1 MAKLLK
7 LRRGTTSQHSS
18 FTGAEGEVTVD
29 TDKETLVVHNGS
41 SAAGFPLARESALT
55 SKADLASPDFTTDI
69 TLKAQAPVKFED
81 DSGGEYV
88 GLKAPTGVTTYTV
101 TLPATAPSNGQV
113 LKATSAT
120 ALGWSADTAL
130 TLLDEDNFATDSA
143 TAAASQQSIKAYGA
157 ATYQPLDADLTSLAG
172 CQSGA
177 AGAIAALTQTEVEVL
192 DGATVTTA
200 ELNILDGVTSTAAEL
215 NILDGV
221 TSTATELN
229 LLDGVTATTA
239 ELNYTDGVTS
249 NIQTQLNA
257 KGVGDAVL
265 ANDQNWTG
273 SQRGAINAL
282 TSAST
287 ITIDMNAG
295 NNHSVTLGHNTTFAN
310 PTNQTAG
317 QAGSIFITQDGT
329 GSRTAAWGSN
339 FLWKGG
345 TVPTLSTAAASVD
358 RIDYIILAST
368 KIHAVATL
376 DIKAA
381 S

>member
-88 GLKAPTGVTTYTV
+88 GLKAPTGVTSYTV

-120 ALGWSADTAL
+120 ALSWSADTAL
-130 TLLDEDNFATDSA
+130 TLLDEDNFSTDSA

-157 ATYQPLDADLTSLAG
+157 ATYQPLDADLTSLAS

-177 AGAIAALTQTEVEVL
+177 AGAIAALTQTEVEIL
-192 DGATVTTA
+192 DGATLSTT
-200 ELNILDGVTSTAAEL
+200 ELNYVDGVTSA
-215 NILDGV
+215 
-221 TSTATELN
+221 
-229 LLDGVTATTA
+229 
-239 ELNYTDGVTS
+239 
-249 NIQTQLNA
+249 IQTQLNA

-295 NNHSVTLGHNTTFAN
+295 NNHSVTLGHSTTFAN

-345 TVPTLSTAAASVD
+345 TVPTLTTTAAAVD

>member
-88 GLKAPTGVTTYTV
+88 GLKAPTGVTSYTV

-120 ALGWSADTAL
+120 ALSWSADTAL
-130 TLLDEDNFATDSA
+130 TLLDEDNFSTDSA

-157 ATYQPLDADLTSLAG
+157 ATYQPLDADLTSLAS

-200 ELNILDGVTSTAAEL
+200 ELNILDGVTATAAEL

-257 KGVGDAVL
+257 KGTSNVSLSA
-265 ANDQNWTG
+265 ANAWTA
-273 SQRGAINAL
+273 SQRGKVH
-282 TSAST
+282 T
-287 ITIDMNAG
+287 ITATSTLNIPLDSGQHFIITANGDGTLTFTDLDSDAVG
-295 NNHSVTLGHNTTFAN
+295 QSGVIYFTNGAHTHSYASHVKKATAVTIGA
-310 PTNQTAG
+310 TAG
-317 QAGSIFITQDGT
+317 
-329 GSRTAAWGSN
+329 
-339 FLWKGG
+339 
-345 TVPTLSTAAASVD
+345 
-358 RIDYIILAST
+358 DYIIPYTVIAT
-368 KIHAVATL
+368 DKVCIDVIAVG
-376 DIKAA
+376 
-381 S
+381 

>member
-88 GLKAPTGVTTYTV
+88 GLKAPTGVTSYTV

-120 ALGWSADTAL
+120 ALSWSADTAL
-130 TLLDEDNFATDSA
+130 TLLDEDNFSTDSA

-157 ATYQPLDADLTSLAG
+157 ATYQPLDADLTSLAS

-177 AGAIAALTQTEVEVL
+177 AGAIAALTQTEVEIL
-192 DGATVTTA
+192 DGATLSTT
-200 ELNILDGVTSTAAEL
+200 ELNYVDGVTSA
-215 NILDGV
+215 
-221 TSTATELN
+221 
-229 LLDGVTATTA
+229 
-239 ELNYTDGVTS
+239 
-249 NIQTQLNA
+249 IQTQLNA

-345 TVPTLSTAAASVD
+345 TVPTLSTTAAAVD

>member
-130 TLLDEDNFATDSA
+130 TLIDEDDFSSDSA
-143 TAAASQQSIKAYGA
+143 TAVPSQQSTKAYIA
-157 ATYQPLDADLTSLAG
+157 ATSQPLDADLTSLAG
-172 CQSGA
+172 CQSGSA
-177 AGAIAALTQTEVEVL
+177 AALALLTSTEVGIL
-192 DGATVTTA
+192 DGATLTTT
-200 ELNILDGVTSTAAEL
+200 ELNYVDGVTSA
-215 NILDGV
+215 
-221 TSTATELN
+221 
-229 LLDGVTATTA
+229 
-239 ELNYTDGVTS
+239 
-249 NIQTQLNA
+249 IQTQLDA
-257 KGVGDAVL
+257 KGTSNLALAGD
-265 ANDQNWTG
+265 NTWTG
-273 SQRGAINAL
+273 SQRGEVSDVGTK
-282 TSAST
+282 TSAFDFDLDTSNNFK
-287 ITIDMNAG
+287 ITING
-295 NNHSVTLGHNTTFAN
+295 TFELGFSNIDKGQSGTIEVVNGAFTPTF
-310 PTNQTAG
+310 
-317 QAGSIFITQDGT
+317 GSEIHFV
-329 GSRTAAWGSN
+329 
-339 FLWKGG
+339 GG
-345 TVPTLSTAAASVD
+345 TVPSLTQSATSF
-358 RIDYIILAST
+358 LAYYCPSDT
-368 KIHAVATL
+368 VVFVQHMLNVKQGGT
-376 DIKAA
+376 
-381 S
+381 

>member
-69 TLKAQAPVKFED
+69 TLKAQSPVKFED

-130 TLLDEDNFATDSA
+130 TLIDEDDFSSDSA
-143 TAAASQQSIKAYGA
+143 TAVPSQQSAKAYIA
-157 ATYQPLDADLTSLAG
+157 ATSQPLDADLTSLAS

-177 AGAIAALTQTEVEVL
+177 AGAIAALTQTEVEIL
-192 DGATVTTA
+192 DGATLSTT
-200 ELNILDGVTSTAAEL
+200 ELNYVDGVTSA
-215 NILDGV
+215 
-221 TSTATELN
+221 
-229 LLDGVTATTA
+229 
-239 ELNYTDGVTS
+239 
-249 NIQTQLNA
+249 IQTQLNA

-287 ITIDMNAG
+287 ITIDCNDG

-345 TVPTLSTAAASVD
+345 TVPTLSTTAAAVD

>member
-130 TLLDEDNFATDSA
+130 TLIDEDDFSSDSA
-143 TAAASQQSIKAYGA
+143 TAVPSQQSAKAYIA
-157 ATYQPLDADLTSLAG
+157 ATSQPLDADLTSLAS

-177 AGAIAALTQTEVEVL
+177 AGAIAALTQTEVEIL
-192 DGATVTTA
+192 DGATLSTT
-200 ELNILDGVTSTAAEL
+200 ELNYVDGVTSA
-215 NILDGV
+215 
-221 TSTATELN
+221 
-229 LLDGVTATTA
+229 
-239 ELNYTDGVTS
+239 
-249 NIQTQLNA
+249 IQTQLNA

-345 TVPTLSTAAASVD
+345 TVPTLSTTAAAVD

>member
-1 MAKLLK
+1 MAKKLQ
-7 LRRGTTSQHSS
+7 LRRGTTTQHNS

-29 TDKETLVVHNGS
+29 TTKDSLVVHDGS
-41 SAAGFPLARESALT
+41 TQGGHPIAKSSDIAGYAALT
-55 SKADLASPDFTTDI
+55 GATFTGDVLIDNAQTLRLGEADGSGSNFTAIKAQAQSADI
-69 TLKAQAPVKFED
+69 TL
-81 DSGGEYV
+81 
-88 GLKAPTGVTTYTV
+88 
-101 TLPATAPSNGQV
+101 TLPAVAPTANQV
-113 LKATSAT
+113 LKADGSTPTNLTWAS
-120 ALGWSADTAL
+120 DVAL
-130 TLLDEDNFATDSA
+130 TLIDEDDFSSDSA
-143 TAAASQQSIKAYGA
+143 TAVPSQQSTKAYIA
-157 ATYQPLDADLTSLAG
+157 ATSQPLDADLTSLAG

-177 AGAIAALTQTEVEVL
+177 AGAIAALTQTEVEIL
-192 DGATVTTA
+192 DGATLSTT
-200 ELNILDGVTSTAAEL
+200 ELNYVDGVTSA
-215 NILDGV
+215 
-221 TSTATELN
+221 
-229 LLDGVTATTA
+229 
-239 ELNYTDGVTS
+239 
-249 NIQTQLNA
+249 IQTQLNA

-329 GSRTAAWGSN
+329 GSRTAAWGAN

>member
-1 MAKLLK
+1 MAYGKLKADTLEYDNS
-7 LRRGTTSQHSS
+7 GSDV
-18 FTGAEGEVTVD
+18 EVTI
-29 TDKETLVVHNGS
+29 S
-41 SAAGFPLARESALT
+41 SLGA
-55 SKADLASPDFTTDI
+55 KANLASPDFTTDI

-81 DSGGEYV
+81 DAGGEYV

-101 TLPATAPSNGQV
+101 TLPAAAPSTGQV
-113 LKATSAT
+113 LKASSST
-120 ALGWSADTAL
+120 ALSWSADTAL
-130 TLLDEDNFATDSA
+130 SLLDEDNFATNSA
-143 TAAASQQSIKAYGA
+143 TAAPSQQSVKAYVDAHIIDEDNFSSDSATKPASQQSVKAYVDTA
-157 ATYQPLDADLTSLAG
+157 DALKGSLAG
-172 CQSGA
+172 D
-177 AGAIAALTQTEVEVL
+177 QT
-192 DGATVTTA
+192 
-200 ELNILDGVTSTAAEL
+200 
-215 NILDGV
+215 
-221 TSTATELN
+221 
-229 LLDGVTATTA
+229 
-239 ELNYTDGVTS
+239 
-249 NIQTQLNA
+249 
-257 KGVGDAVL
+257 
-265 ANDQNWTG
+265 WTG
-273 SQRGAINAL
+273 SQRGSINAL

>member
-1 MAKLLK
+1 M
-7 LRRGTTSQHSS
+7 
-18 FTGAEGEVTVD
+18 
-29 TDKETLVVHNGS
+29 
-41 SAAGFPLARESALT
+41 
-55 SKADLASPDFTTDI
+55 
-69 TLKAQAPVKFED
+69 
-81 DSGGEYV
+81 
-88 GLKAPTGVTTYTV
+88 
-101 TLPATAPSNGQV
+101 
-113 LKATSAT
+113 
-120 ALGWSADTAL
+120 
-130 TLLDEDNFATDSA
+130 LDEDNFSTDSA

-157 ATYQPLDADLTSLAG
+157 ATYQPLDADLTSLAS

-177 AGAIAALTQTEVEVL
+177 AGAIAALTQTEVEIL
-192 DGATVTTA
+192 DGATLSTT
-200 ELNILDGVTSTAAEL
+200 ELNYVDGVTSA
-215 NILDGV
+215 
-221 TSTATELN
+221 
-229 LLDGVTATTA
+229 
-239 ELNYTDGVTS
+239 
-249 NIQTQLNA
+249 IQTQLNA

-345 TVPTLSTAAASVD
+345 TVPTLSTTAAAVD

>member
-41 SAAGFPLARESALT
+41 SAAGFPLARESDLT
-55 SKADLASPDFTTDI
+55 AKAALASPDFTTDI

-81 DSGGEYV
+81 DSGGEFV
-88 GLKAPTGVTTYTV
+88 GLKAPTGVTSYTI

-130 TLLDEDNFATDSA
+130 TLIDEDDFSSDSA
-143 TAAASQQSIKAYGA
+143 TAVPSQQSAKAYIA
-157 ATYQPLDADLTSLAG
+157 ATSQPLDADLTSLAG
-172 CQSGA
+172 CQTGA
-177 AGAIAALTQTEVEVL
+177 AAALALLTSTEVGVI
-192 DGATVTTA
+192 DG
-200 ELNILDGVTSTAAEL
+200 L
-215 NILDGV
+215 
-221 TSTATELN
+221 
-229 LLDGVTATTA
+229 TATTA
-239 ELNYTDGVTS
+239 QLNYVDATS
-249 NIQTQLNA
+249 SIQTQINA

-287 ITIDMNAG
+287 ITIDCDAG